1 MSFSTKELN
10 YIKDGIAWEEL
21 MIKKYTE
28 HMQYC
33 QDPEI
38 KNVFNGLV
46 QLHQNHYDHLVGH
59 LSGNTQP
66 H

>member
-21 MIKKYTE
+21 MIKNTRT
-28 HMQYC
+28 HAVLW
-33 QDPEI
+33 DPEI

-46 QLHQNHYDHLVGH
+46 QLHQTTTIT
-59 LSGNTQP
+59 S
-66 H
+66 